1 MDFFLTLLLIIIV
14 IQFYKYQDEYKIKEA
29 ERITNLC
36 NFLKDKIYKKNK
48 EYQLNKYQQRV
59 TKQYLLNE
67 HNSNIYFSNYLSSFV
82 TNSSNVYSYYKFNCI
97 KEKSKHIYYYF

>member
-1 MDFFLTLLLIIIV
+1 MDLFSTLLLIIIV

-48 EYQLNKYQQRV
+48 EYKLNKYQQRV
-59 TKQYLLNE
+59 TKQYLLNQ
-67 HNSNIYFSNYLSSFV
+67 HNSNIDLSNYLSSFV

-97 KEKSKHIYYYF
+97 KDNSKTIYYYF